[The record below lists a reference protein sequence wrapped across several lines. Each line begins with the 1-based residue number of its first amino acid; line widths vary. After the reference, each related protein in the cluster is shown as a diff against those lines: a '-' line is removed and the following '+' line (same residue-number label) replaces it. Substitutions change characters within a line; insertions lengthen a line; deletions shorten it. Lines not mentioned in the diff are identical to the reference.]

1 MKKEN
6 RYAFAIKIFLPAI
19 LTVVLFI
26 ISFFWI
32 VIPSFEKNMM
42 DRKRETIYELTQT
55 ACSILDKYNREVIA
69 GNLELPEAQQK
80 AADEIGEL
88 RYGAENKDYFWIT
101 DMHPNMIRH
110 PYRTDLNDHDLS
122 NFEDPQGK
130 KLFVEFVKTVE
141 QSNEGYVDYM
151 WQWKDDS
158 TRIVPKLSYVR
169 GFKPWGWIVGT
180 GIYIEDVKTEIARLE
195 QRLFIVS
202 VIITVLIVLLL
213 TFVMRLSLKA
223 DRKRKQA
230 EKNLQNSRDRYKALV
245 EASTEGT
252 VMLLADYVYAN
263 KSFLNMTGI
272 EESKLSFDGI
282 FDLLHFDTLFAC
294 ERNDFD
300 RCASAFSS
308 PQKAETIITQGNG
321 DKINVLL
328 NCSLAT
334 LMGKEAI
341 IVIARSI
348 NQNQKQSSNTLEGI
362 LPMLK
367 IGTFVA
373 TFSRRSRFIDFNS
386 YLVQILGADS
396 REEILNSNI
405 DSLFAD
411 NFERQHFLKTLVNQH
426 RINDYSVKILRPD
439 RSAFSASISATLST
453 DELSG
458 DTICTGII
466 TPTGHVKD
474 KLELTEKIL
483 IESQASQILLHQA
496 VDVFAQ
502 SPKWCNQSDSLD
514 VAIKQM
520 CSDNIDMLVVKSPDG
535 EMIGL
540 VYLSDIMNQIVEGE
554 DLNSKPVH
562 SVMHAPLP
570 TIKNDISLLDA
581 LILSSKTK
589 QKYFIV
595 KQGKNELNKLLN
607 IADIPLLDAIYS
619 ENLIKSIETETNIA
633 QIAEIY
639 NKYRS
644 IVGLLIRSGLSSFR
658 ATQML
663 SRFSNAV
670 IARLNT
676 MAIEQLGK
684 APCDYVYIT
693 LGSVGRGEQ
702 TLATDQDNAIIFAD
716 TEHNEEN
723 KKYFSELGLRISNWL
738 NRIGYE
744 LCKGNMMASNPR
756 WCTSLLE
763 WKSYFK
769 EWLNNSEPKNL
780 LEISVFFDFNPVYGN
795 NEIAIELRNFIDNES
810 KNKGAFYFNLAQSIM
825 QFKPPLNLL
834 GNIVSDSTSHQD
846 SLDIK
851 NAIAPLVMMI
861 RLYAIQSGLSETNTI
876 DRLRKLEA
884 NNIFNKSFAQEFNF
898 NYLHLMD
905 LRLQH
910 QLEQID
916 NGKTPDN
923 YINSRQLSETERVLI
938 KRIFSQYSAYQ
949 SKIGYEF
956 TGNRG

>member
-55 ACSILDKYNREVIA
+55 ACSILDKYNREVVA
-69 GNLELPEAQQK
+69 GTLELPEAQQK

-101 DMHPNMIRH
+101 DMQPKMIRH
-110 PYRTDLNDHDLS
+110 PYRFDLNGQDLS

-141 QSNEGYVDYM
+141 QNNEGYVDYM

-158 TRIVPKLSYVR
+158 SRIVRKLSYVR
-169 GFKPWGWIVGT
+169 AFEPWGWIVGT
-180 GIYIEDVKTEIARLE
+180 GIYIEDVKTQIARLE

-202 VIITVLIVLLL
+202 VIITVLIVVLL
-213 TFVMRLSLKA
+213 TFVMRLSLKT

-230 EKNLQNSRDRYKALV
+230 EKDLQNSRDRYKALV

-263 KSFLNMTGI
+263 KSFLNMTGMN
-272 EESKLSFDGI
+272 ESDLAFNRI
-282 FDLLHFDTLFAC
+282 FDLLRFDALFAC
-294 ERNDFD
+294 ERYNFD
-300 RCASAFSS
+300 NCISIFSN
-308 PQKAETIITQGNG
+308 PQKAETSITRSNG
-321 DKINVLL
+321 DKMSVIL

-341 IVIARSI
+341 IVNARSI
-348 NQNQKQSSNTLEGI
+348 EQLSEQNSHSSEGI

-373 TFSRRSRFIDFNS
+373 TFSRRSRFIDFNN

-411 NFERQHFLKTLVNQH
+411 NIERQHFLKTLVNKH

-439 RSAFSASISATLST
+439 RRAFSASISAAIST

-458 DTICTGII
+458 ETICTGII

-474 KLELTEKIL
+474 KLELTEKML
-483 IESQASQILLHQA
+483 TESQASQMLLHQPA
-496 VDVFAQ
+496 EIFAQ
-502 SPKWCNQSDSLD
+502 APKWCYQSDSMALA
-514 VAIKQM
+514 VKQM
-520 CSDNIDMLVVKSPDG
+520 SSDNIEMLVVKSPDG
-535 EMIGL
+535 EMIGM
-540 VYLSDIMNQIVEGE
+540 VYLSDIMKQIVEGA
-554 DLNSKPVH
+554 DLNSTPVH
-562 SVMHAPLP
+562 RVLRAPLHI
-570 TIKNDISLLDA
+570 IKSNISLIEA
-581 LILSSKTK
+581 LILATK
-589 QKYFIV
+589 NNQKYFV
-595 KQGKNELNKLLN
+595 VQQSNNELTKLLN
-607 IADIPLLDAIYS
+607 IADIPLLDSIYS
-619 ENLIKSIETETNIA
+619 ENLIKSIDTETNIA
-633 QIAEIY
+633 VIAEIHA
-639 NKYRS
+639 KYRN

-658 ATQML
+658 AIQML
-663 SRFSNAV
+663 SNFSNSV
-670 IARLNT
+670 IARLNA
-676 MAIEQLGK
+676 MAIEQLGP

-702 TLATDQDNAIIFAD
+702 TLGTDQDNAIIFSD
-716 TEHNEEN
+716 TENNEAN
-723 KKYFSELGLRISNWL
+723 KKYFIDLGLRVSNWL

-744 LCKGNMMASNPR
+744 NCKGNMMASNPR
-756 WCTSLLE
+756 WCTSLSN
-763 WKSYFK
+763 WKAYFK
-769 EWLNNSEPKNL
+769 EWLSNSEPKSL
-780 LEISVFFDFNPVYGN
+780 LEISVFFDFNPVCGN
-795 NEIAIELRNFIDNES
+795 SEIAAELRDYIGKES

-861 RLYAIQSGLSETNTI
+861 RLYAIQSGLAETNTI
-876 DRLRKLEA
+876 DRLWKLEA
-884 NNIFNKSFAQEFNF
+884 NNIFNKTFAQEFNF
-898 NYLHLMD
+898 NYLHLME

-910 QLEQID
+910 QLDQIES
-916 NGKTPDN
+916 GEKPDN
-923 YINSRQLSETERVLI
+923 YINSRKLSETERILL
-938 KRIFSQYSAYQ
+938 KRIFAQYSAYQ